1 MRLSSEGGKAVFEYG
16 KCPMLDSDAVQRY
29 GLSDNFVR
37 KFCDKGCSVICG
49 QLLKETLEKK
59 GIKPKD

>member
-1 MRLSSEGGKAVFEYG
+1 MFEYG
-16 KCPMLDSDAVQRY
+16 KCPMLDSDTIQKY

-49 QLLKETLEKK
+49 QLLKKVLEKK

>member
-1 MRLSSEGGKAVFEYG
+1 MFEDS
-16 KCPMLDSDAVQRY
+16 KCPMLMSDVIQKY

-37 KFCDKGCSVICG
+37 EFCDKGCSVICG
-49 QLLKETLEKK
+49 QLLKEALEKK